1 MAMLASKPSFPA
13 PLGATQYPSNSAAYR
28 SVNNGVYGSPTESE
42 FSDSSRMSDTV
53 KYVFSQS
60 TAIEQGLTECTEI
73 GTNNAS
79 ASGLSVSTAANMST
93 FSRVSSSPPW
103 VCCQSGRANGHAG
116 NNITGENLMDM
127 DPATLKEM
135 GVNKIGDRVRI
146 GSQAKLFRTSVYRKT
161 SKRNMNRVRDK
172 HNLISSASH

>member
-79 ASGLSVSTAANMST
+79 ASGCAV
-93 FSRVSSSPPW
+93 
-103 VCCQSGRANGHAG
+103 
-116 NNITGENLMDM
+116 
-127 DPATLKEM
+127 
-135 GVNKIGDRVRI
+135 
-146 GSQAKLFRTSVYRKT
+146 SQAGLTGMQETTSLERTLWTWTLQR
-161 SKRNMNRVRDK
+161 
-172 HNLISSASH
+172 